1 MVEGKSSPSK
11 TEVKGTLRAA
21 ENEFMTIIEDL
32 AGHLFHANWHRN
44 TFQYAKT
51 HLMDGHVLQVLDF
64 TMNFNNRYQDEVQSA
79 YWNGTQTTIHATLNF
94 YKCLQSGYTEVVTLA
109 LMHITA
115 DLKHD
120 SFLARAAM
128 NLTFAYLVAIGV
140 PIDIVLQ
147 FCDNCTAQYKSRRP
161 FVEIT

>member
-11 TEVKGTLRAA
+11 TEVKGTLCAT

-32 AGHLFHANWHRN
+32 AGHLFRANWHRN

-64 TMNFNNRYQDEVQSA
+64 AMNFNNRYQDEVQSA
-79 YWNGTQTTIHATLNF
+79 YWNGTQTTIHVTVNF
-94 YKCLQSGYTEVVTLA
+94 YKCLQSGCTEVVTLA

-115 DLKHD
+115 DL
-120 SFLARAAM
+120 
-128 NLTFAYLVAIGV
+128 
-140 PIDIVLQ
+140 
-147 FCDNCTAQYKSRRP
+147 
-161 FVEIT
+161 